1 MVPIHYKGDGAAIID
16 VIGGQVPMLTSSISA
31 LMPYVRSGKLRG
43 VAVTSLKRSS
53 VAPESPTIAESGLA
67 GFEVITWFG
76 LLAPAATPK
85 DIINRLNTEIV
96 QSVLQPAVRDQLIK
110 MGFEIVANTPEQYAA
125 FLKEENVKWSKVV
138 RDLNLRAE

>member
-1 MVPIHYKGDGAAIID
+1 
-16 VIGGQVPMLTSSISA
+16 
-31 LMPYVRSGKLRG
+31 MPYVRSGKLRG
-43 VAVTSLKRSS
+43 IAVTSLKRSS
-53 VAPESPTIAESGLA
+53 VAPEFPTIAESGLA

-96 QSVLQPAVRDQLIK
+96 QSVMQPAVRDQLIK

>member
-1 MVPIHYKGDGAAIID
+1 
-16 VIGGQVPMLTSSISA
+16 
-31 LMPYVRSGKLRG
+31 
-43 VAVTSLKRSS
+43 
-53 VAPESPTIAESGLA
+53 
-67 GFEVITWFG
+67 
-76 LLAPAATPK
+76 
-85 DIINRLNTEIV
+85 V